1 MNSPVP
7 DPSHHTGLKRLVN
20 ATFYSVNGFKACFK
34 TEEAFRLEVY
44 LALIMIPV
52 GLWIG
57 EGGVEKTL
65 LVISVLLVLIVEILN
80 TAVER
85 AIDRISPEK
94 HLLSKESK
102 DMGSTAVFFSLFLA
116 GITWAL
122 IALPRLFHTI
132 FG

>member
-1 MNSPVP
+1 MNSPAP
-7 DPSHHTGLKRLVN
+7 DPSSHTGFKRLSN
-20 ATFYSVNGFKACFK
+20 ATLYSINGFKSCFK

-44 LALIMIPV
+44 LALILIPF

-57 EGGVEKTL
+57 EGRIEKAL
-65 LVISVLLVLIVEILN
+65 LVITVLLVLIVELLN

-102 DMGSTAVFFSLFLA
+102 DMGSTAVFLSLFLA

-122 IALPRLFHTI
+122 IALPRLFQMI